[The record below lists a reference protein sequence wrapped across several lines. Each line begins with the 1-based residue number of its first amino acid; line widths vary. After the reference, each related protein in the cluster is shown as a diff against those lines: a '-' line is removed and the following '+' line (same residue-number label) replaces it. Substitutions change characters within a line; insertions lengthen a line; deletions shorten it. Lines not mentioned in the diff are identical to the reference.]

1 MKGRDKMDKQYL
13 KDYVKLREEI
23 ECEQCR
29 LLMLESK
36 ITGMSRKSND
46 GMPKGSAGEFDRMTL
61 QIANKI
67 DIENNL
73 KKLYQE
79 ETQKRKSIEAAVNNL
94 LEHPYE
100 KMVIRLKYIDGL
112 SWQTICSVIYSRKG
126 DYIEEQ
132 DKYMRNIYRIHGR
145 ALIKLSKKAK

>member
-1 MKGRDKMDKQYL
+1 MDKQYL

-36 ITGMSRKSND
+36 ITGMSGKCND

-79 ETQKRKSIEAAVNNL
+79 EAQKRKSIEAAVNNL

>member
-1 MKGRDKMDKQYL
+1 MDKQYL

-36 ITGMSRKSND
+36 ITGMSGKSND

-79 ETQKRKSIEAAVNNL
+79 EAQKRKSIEAAVNNL

-112 SWQTICSVIYSRKG
+112 SWQTIC
-126 DYIEEQ
+126 
-132 DKYMRNIYRIHGR
+132 
-145 ALIKLSKKAK
+145 

>member
-36 ITGMSRKSND
+36 ITGMSGKSND

-79 ETQKRKSIEAAVNNL
+79 EAQKRKSIEAAVNNL